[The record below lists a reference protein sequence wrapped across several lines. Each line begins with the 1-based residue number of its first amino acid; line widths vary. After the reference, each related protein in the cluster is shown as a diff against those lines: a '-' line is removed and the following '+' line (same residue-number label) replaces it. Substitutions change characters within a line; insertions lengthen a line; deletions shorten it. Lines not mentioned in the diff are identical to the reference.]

1 MKAAIYSR
9 KSKFTGKGE
18 STQNQ
23 IQICKDYLSTHFD
36 IEEYVIYEDEGFSGG
51 NTARPEFQKMI
62 KDAKFKK
69 FDILICYRLDRISR
83 NISDFSNLI
92 EIIND
97 KNINF
102 VSVREQFDTT
112 TPMGRAMMYIAS
124 VFAQLERE
132 TIAERVKDNM
142 HQLARSGRWLG
153 GTYPTGFNSEPIIY
167 IDSNMKEKKMYQLI
181 PIPEQLSIV
190 KLIYDKYLELQ
201 SLSKV
206 ETYCLQNNIKTSLGN
221 DYQKNTLKMILTNP
235 VYAIADENIYNFFS
249 SNGADI
255 CNDMEE
261 FNGKNGVT
269 AYNKRVLKNNILQK
283 VNDFSEWTVA
293 IGKHKGII
301 PGKDWVE
308 VQRTFKRNRK
318 DAPRRGTSAAA
329 ILSGLMRCS
338 CGSFMRVHYGQFKL
352 NSNERYHY
360 YGCNLKVLSKGEKCN
375 AIRLSGEKTE
385 SIVIDYLKHTIPNTV
400 FKRIQEIKKK
410 HKDMDQRNKSIKE
423 QIDKNNRAIE
433 NLVKSLANNEN
444 SLAATYIVSEL
455 EKLAKENQELEN
467 KINSSSD
474 MELFSLELLE
484 QACIEFSKKIDTAD
498 FNEKRR
504 LIHSIVDKIVWD
516 GENLDVKLLEIK

>member
-23 IQICKDYLSTHFD
+23 IEICKDYLSTHFD
-36 IEEYVIYEDEGFSGG
+36 IDEYAIYEDEGFSGG

-97 KNINF
+97 KSINF

-132 TIAERVKDNM
+132 TIAERIKDNM

-153 GTYPTGFNSEPIIY
+153 GTYPTGFNSEPIVY

-206 ETYCLQNNIKTSLGN
+206 ETYCLQNNIKTPQGN

-235 VYAIADENIYNFFS
+235 VYAIADESIYNFFS

-255 CNDMEE
+255 CNDKTE

-283 VNDFSEWTVA
+283 INAFSEWTVA

-338 CGSFMRVHYGQFKL
+338 CGSFMRVHYGQFKP

-375 AIRLSGEKTE
+375 AIRLSGDKTE
-385 SIVIDYLKHTIPNTV
+385 SIVIDYLKYAIPNTV
-400 FKRIQEIKKK
+400 FKKIQDTKKK
-410 HKDMDQRNKSIKE
+410 YRDMDQRNKSIKE
-423 QIDKNNRAIE
+423 QIDKNYKAIE

-455 EKLAKENQELEN
+455 EKLAKENQGLEN
-467 KINSSSD
+467 KINSNSD

-484 QACIEFSKKIDTAD
+484 QACIEFAKKIDTAD

-504 LIHSIVDKIVWD
+504 LIHTIVDKIVWD

>member
-23 IQICKDYLSTHFD
+23 IEICKEYLCTHFD
-36 IEEYVIYEDEGFSGG
+36 IQEYFIYEDEGFSGG
-51 NTARPEFQKMI
+51 NTARPEFQKMMR
-62 KDAKFKK
+62 DATAKK

-83 NISDFSNLI
+83 NISDFSDLI
-92 EIIND
+92 EVIGD

-153 GTYPTGFNSEPIIY
+153 GTYPTGFRSEPIIY
-167 IDSNMKEKKMYQLI
+167 IDANMKEKKMYQLI
-181 PIPEQLSIV
+181 PIEEELSTV
-190 KLIYDKYLELQ
+190 KLIYDKYIELQ

-206 ETYCLQNNIKTSLGN
+206 ETYCLQNNIKTPQGN

-235 VYAIADENIYNFFS
+235 VYAIADDHVYNFFS
-249 SNGADI
+249 ARNADI
-255 CNDMEE
+255 CNNKKE
-261 FNGKNGVT
+261 FNGKNGLT
-269 AYNKRVLKNNILQK
+269 AYNKRVLKNNRLQK
-283 VNDFSEWTVA
+283 VNDFSDWTVA

-301 PGKDWVE
+301 SGKDWAE
-308 VQRTFKRNRK
+308 VQRTFARNKK

-329 ILSGLMRCS
+329 LLSGLMRCS
-338 CGSFMRVHYGQFKL
+338 CGSFMRVHYGQMKP

-360 YGCNLKVLSKGEKCN
+360 YGCNLRDLSRGSKCN
-375 AIRLSGEKTE
+375 TKRLSGDKTE
-385 SIVIDYLKHTIPNTV
+385 SMVIDYLKHVITTSI
-400 FKRIQEIKKK
+400 FKQIQEAKKK
-410 HKDMDQRNKSIKE
+410 HKNMDQRNKSIKD
-423 QIDKNNRAIE
+423 QIDKNNKSID
-433 NLVKSLANNEN
+433 NLIKSLANNED
-444 SLAATYIVSEL
+444 SLAATYIMNEL
-455 EKLAKENQELEN
+455 EKLAKENKELGS
-467 KINSSSD
+467 KINTSSD
-474 MELFSLELLE
+474 MELFSLEILE
-484 QACIEFSKKIDTAD
+484 QSCVEFNKKIDSAD

-504 LIHSIVDKIVWD
+504 LIQTIVDKIVWD
-516 GENLDVKLLEIK
+516 GDNLDIRLLSL